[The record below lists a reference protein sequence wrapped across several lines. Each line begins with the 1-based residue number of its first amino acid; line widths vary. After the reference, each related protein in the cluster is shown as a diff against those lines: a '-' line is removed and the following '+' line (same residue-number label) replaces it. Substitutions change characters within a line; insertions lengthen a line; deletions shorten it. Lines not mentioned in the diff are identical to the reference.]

1 MDWIGS
7 AWSWLLAVQAD
18 AWTAT
23 AGWATALIAIVT
35 VVVAGKYASGQVS
48 EARKTREEQAQPNV
62 VVFMESNA
70 AVWMQVEL
78 VVKNFGATPAYN
90 VKMNFSPDLDCAPRP
105 DRSDNKLPYPPLI
118 PILVPGQEWRTSW
131 DFGPTRLKAEGMPM
145 QYEAK
150 VEYADSKDRQFET
163 KSVLDWDPYTKTRRM
178 TVRTVHDLYAVLKKQ
193 NEEIAEIRTQIQR
206 FGNEHQGI
214 WVYGGDADVEHGFR
228 AAAWEEELKTLDE
241 FDRQIFGPASPQP
254 ESNPPSDDQ
263 TEELRSTV
271 APEPG

>member
-1 MDWIGS
+1 M
-7 AWSWLLAVQAD
+7 QAD

-35 VVVAGKYASGQVS
+35 VIVAGKYASGQVS
-48 EARKTREEQAQPNV
+48 EARRTREEQAQPNV

-90 VKMNFSPDLDCAPRP
+90 VKMNFSPELNCAPRP
-105 DRSDNKLPYPPLI
+105 DQSDSALPYPHLI

-131 DFGPTRLKAEGMPM
+131 DFGPTRIKAEGMPSHYDATV
-145 QYEAK
+145 Q
-150 VEYADSKDRQFET
+150 YADSKERQFET

-178 TVRTVHDLYAVLKKQ
+178 TVRTVHDLHAILKKQ
-193 NEEIAEIRTQIQR
+193 NEQIEAIRKQMER

-214 WVYGGDADVEHGFR
+214 WVYGGDADVEHEYR
-228 AAAWEEELKTLDE
+228 AAAWEEELRTLDE

-254 ESNPPSDDQ
+254 GINPSNDDQ
-263 TEELRSTV
+263 TEERRSNGE
-271 APEPG
+271 AEPG